1 MNHDPYNMEDI
12 NDIVLNRNGNDKSAS
27 VKKILTALAILIILF
42 LIVLIIMKFI
52 NRGNIDTSANLQMPS
67 EAELAKKEQQPKLQ
81 PVVIEQKKDEPKAE
95 VKKPE
100 PKPEPKV
107 EPKPQIKIEQEPDNK
122 FEIKREDTQPKEQI
136 IEIKK
141 EEPKVEPKKEQIVI
155 NEPKK
160 EQIIINEPKV
170 EPKKA
175 EPKVEPKKA
184 EPKVEPKKEQ
194 PKAEQPKKQEPK
206 KAEPK
211 VEPKKVEPKVEPKK
225 VEPKKEQPKVEQPK
239 KVEPKKPEPKAEP
252 KTQKGGSPKDVSSL
266 SSGTYVQVYALSQYS
281 STSPSVKKI
290 AEKGYTPLAYKS
302 GNITRILV
310 GPFTTNDELNK
321 ALSQMRTLS
330 KDAFVHRVK

>member
-42 LIVLIIMKFI
+42 LIVLIVMKFI

-122 FEIKREDTQPKEQI
+122 FEIKREDSQPKEQI

-160 EQIIINEPKV
+160 EQIIVNEPKV
-170 EPKKA
+170 E
-175 EPKVEPKKA
+175 
-184 EPKVEPKKEQ
+184 Q
-194 PKAEQPKKQEPK
+194 
-206 KAEPK
+206 PK
-211 VEPKKVEPKVEPKK
+211 VEPKKVEPK

-239 KVEPKKPEPKAEP
+239 KVEPKKPEPKKPEPKVEP

-302 GNITRILV
+302 GNITRVLV

-330 KDAFVHRVK
+330 QDAFVHRVK